1 VFSRISSSHFASRER
16 PILWNGK
23 SVTELADHVLPA
35 LTAAMSL
42 LGKQAM
48 AEADNFRNTILVA
61 IEAAQTHQDK
71 PSPIMTEMTRK
82 ITAALD
88 AASATPEVAAAQGA

>member
-1 VFSRISSSHFASRER
+1 MFSRISSSHFASRER

-23 SVTELADHVLPA
+23 SVTELADHVLP
-35 LTAAMSL
+35 AMSL